1 MGSHRTDKRR
11 LLRLQNS
18 LNQQARILQLQSV
31 VHTIQAVGNNVT
43 APADTQQVHDG
54 HELSQAPQPVLETET
69 ANRTPFPVA
78 TALPSVSPLTS
89 VDSVSPIED
98 IKGPDNQKVVR
109 VNVLQPSQDGQ
120 DKHVIDLES
129 SAHSTSD

>member
-18 LNQQARILQLQSV
+18 LNQQARILQLQSALDA
-31 VHTIQAVGNNVT
+31 IQAVGIYVT

-54 HELSQAPQPVLETET
+54 QELSQAPKPVQETET
-69 ANRTPFPVA
+69 ENRTPYPVDSA
-78 TALPSVSPLTS
+78 VPIVSILSP
-89 VDSVSPIED
+89 VDSVSP
-98 IKGPDNQKVVR
+98 DNQEVVR
-109 VNVLQPSQDGQ
+109 VNVLQPSHDGQ
-120 DKHVIDLES
+120 DKQVVDLES